1 MKKFIKIGLIAVN
14 VLLVMLIALC
24 LWRCGSYGKTLVSQ
38 QASYLWRGESEE
50 RFAQVSLFTPVDR
63 GLELTDIM
71 GFRYGLDGKLGDA
84 GIEAE
89 ENQKLW
95 NDAYAAFS
103 TRRVKGVKEASNVNV
118 IGVGGDFFGFHPYE
132 LMSGS
137 YISEDDLMGDRVVLD
152 QELAWSLFGASDL
165 EGMSVTI
172 DDKPYYVAGVIKR
185 ESDKFTER
193 AYSGGPLMF
202 ISYSSLK
209 EMEEELKI
217 SSYELVIASPISG
230 FGKQIMQEGF
240 QSTDDAGGNLVVENS
255 SRYSFSAIWSLFE
268 IFGDRSVL
276 KGVSEVFI
284 ARLWV
289 VMAVLGIFPLIGLV
303 WLFIKLM
310 GLLSRKLKQGKA
322 AAREAWEDRY
332 GRMEEFKEKRAEKKR
347 QPKKKRRERKDEL
360 HVQPP
365 APPQERPIYDEQ
377 AIAMDVE
384 SIMKEM
390 MDDNNS

>member
-24 LWRCGSYGKTLVSQ
+24 LWRCGSYGNTRVSQ

-185 ESDKFTER
+185 ES
-193 AYSGGPLMF
+193 
-202 ISYSSLK
+202 
-209 EMEEELKI
+209 
-217 SSYELVIASPISG
+217 
-230 FGKQIMQEGF
+230 
-240 QSTDDAGGNLVVENS
+240 
-255 SRYSFSAIWSLFE
+255 
-268 IFGDRSVL
+268 
-276 KGVSEVFI
+276 
-284 ARLWV
+284 
-289 VMAVLGIFPLIGLV
+289 
-303 WLFIKLM
+303 
-310 GLLSRKLKQGKA
+310 
-322 AAREAWEDRY
+322 
-332 GRMEEFKEKRAEKKR
+332 
-347 QPKKKRRERKDEL
+347 
-360 HVQPP
+360 
-365 APPQERPIYDEQ
+365 
-377 AIAMDVE
+377 
-384 SIMKEM
+384 
-390 MDDNNS
+390 